1 MKSAMIGLLLAA
13 AAPALATPQ
22 PPAPQTPAPAV
33 SAKAF
38 VEGLYR
44 PWIAALKRN
53 PDRDRT
59 ASMPKDDATVYA
71 PELAGLLA
79 KDARISKRT
88 GDVGVIDWVILC
100 SCQDDGGLGYSVTVP
115 AATATGATAKVALSF
130 AGKYDRTLTLK
141 LVKLPA
147 GWRIAD
153 VADGDTPSLLRLL
166 HRELDGK
173 R

>member
-1 MKSAMIGLLLAA
+1 MKTLTIGLLLAA
-13 AAPALATPQ
+13 ATPAMA
-22 PPAPQTPAPAV
+22 APQTPVPAV

-53 PDRDRT
+53 PDGDRT
-59 ASMPKDDATVYA
+59 GSMPKDDASVYA

-88 GDVGVIDWVILC
+88 GETGAIDYVILC
-100 SCQDDGGLGYSVTVP
+100 SCQDDGGLGYNVTVP
-115 AATATGATAKVALSF
+115 AATATAATAKVALSF
-130 AGKYDRTLTLK
+130 EGKYDRTLTLK
-141 LVKLPA
+141 LVRLPA

-153 VADGDTPSLLRLL
+153 VADGDTPSLLRYL
-166 HRELDGK
+166 HKELDGK